1 MLRFLSKRK
10 RSRKILLLA
19 FVILLAIGLVSF
31 FGPGI
36 KTGVSGTA
44 GNDTVVAKVADYDI
58 TLKDLRDALQAF
70 GRQMAMGQGSS
81 RIDDPNTIYRLYGPQ
96 VLENL
101 IREKLIQYEAE
112 QRNIGATDREV
123 QARLQQM
130 FNPWPGPEQYRQR
143 LQQAGVTP
151 VKFENDLRAM
161 IAQEKLRSFITS
173 AIQIPPKEVEDEYR
187 RNNTNYSVRW
197 VEVTAEK
204 FRDQVTVNDAA
215 LNEFFQQR
223 KDDFRITTEQRRA
236 RYIFVDQKKAGEA
249 IQVSDDELRQDFVP
263 ERNIQQVRVSQI
275 VLSIPKEKPKADA
288 SKGKDAKKE
297 AGKDAA
303 KDAAASAAAVS
314 SEDLEETV
322 RKKAEEL
329 VKRAQGADGKPGEDF
344 AALAR
349 DNSQDARSK
358 AAGGDI
364 GWVNKKEKRETD
376 DPLNRVFNMQK
387 DEVTQPTKKGDKF
400 YILKVTDRKLPTF
413 EESKEQLLKEA
424 RMRKGYTRAVEIATE
439 AEQKFKE
446 TQNADNVVGELN
458 KKYGGQVAA
467 VRETPFFVEG
477 DTLPDLGAASE
488 LESAIFDLDN
498 TGEFTERLNLNE
510 GFAVAQYTERRE
522 PHEPAFDEVKTK
534 VEDRYRAD
542 RARELALERA
552 RQLCQAKTPEA
563 LKSAA
568 ESAKLKADER
578 AGLTGGESIGPLITE
593 ADRAVVYKLNPNEV
607 TREPIKV
614 SDSDNY
620 VVLGMMSRKDADMGE
635 AFQKERKSI
644 EERLQQG
651 RRESFFS
658 AQIAAIQKRL
668 KSEGRIT
675 IYQDVID
682 SAMDVVSGAGVQQP
696 PMPGGPGFP
705 AGAGNP
711 PRGRR
716 GPRAPQPQ

>member
-10 RSRKILLLA
+10 RSRKVLLLA

-44 GNDTVVAKVADYDI
+44 GNDTIIAKVADYDI

-81 RIDDPNTIYRLYGPQ
+81 RIDDPSTVYRLYGPQ

-101 IREKLIQYEAE
+101 IREKLIQYEAD

-161 IAQEKLRSFITS
+161 IAQEKFRSFITS
-173 AIQIPPKEVEDEYR
+173 AIQVPPKEVEDEYR
-187 RNNTNYSVRW
+187 RNNTNYQVRW
-197 VEVTAEK
+197 VEVAAEK

-249 IQVSDDELRQDFVP
+249 IQVSDDELKQDFTP

-275 VLSIPKEKPKADA
+275 VLTIPKEKPKADA
-288 SKGKDAKKE
+288 AKGKDATKE
-297 AGKDAA
+297 AAPAIAA
-303 KDAAASAAAVS
+303 DSA
-314 SEDLEETV
+314 EDLEESV

-349 DNSQDARSK
+349 DNSQEARSK
-358 AAGGDI
+358 GAGGDI
-364 GWVNKKEKRETD
+364 GWVNKNDKRETD

-387 DEVTQPTKKGDKF
+387 DEISQPTKKGDRF

-424 RMRKGYTRAVEIATE
+424 RMRKGYTKAVEIATD

-446 TQNADNVVGELN
+446 TQNADNVVAEIN
-458 KKYGGQVAA
+458 KNYGTQVAT
-467 VRETPFFVEG
+467 VKETPFFVEG

-488 LESAIFDLDN
+488 LEAAIFDLEK
-498 TGEFTERLNLNE
+498 TGEFTERLGLSE
-510 GFAVAQYTERRE
+510 GFVIAQYTERRD
-522 PHEPAFDEVKTK
+522 PHEPVFDEVKTK

-552 RQLCQAKTPEA
+552 RQFCQAKSPDA
-563 LKSAA
+563 LKAAA
-568 ESAKLKADER
+568 ESAKLKVDER
-578 AGLTGGESIGPLITE
+578 AGLTGGESIGPLISE
-593 ADRAVVYKLNPNEV
+593 ADRAAVYKLNPNEV

-620 VVLGMMSRKDADMGE
+620 VVVGLMSRKDADMGE

-658 AQIAAIQKRL
+658 AQIAAIQKKL

-682 SAMDVVSGAGVQQP
+682 GAMDVMPTTGMAQP
-696 PMPGGPGFP
+696 PMPGGTGFP
-705 AGAGNP
+705 SGPGNQQ
-711 PRGRR
+711 RGRR